1 MHALKDNAVAVV
13 RRWAADWLWRMAVL
27 GALGWIGWELHALR
41 LDVNQPLDEPTTTA
55 TAPDD
60 TQDTLDAIRD
70 DLESLTQKVDA
81 ILVVM
86 ARSR

>member
-1 MHALKDNAVAVV
+1 VAAV

-27 GALGWIGWELHALR
+27 AALGWIGWELHALR
-41 LDVNQPLDEPTTTA
+41 MDVNQAPDEQATVA
-55 TAPDD
+55 TAPDE
-60 TQDTLDAIRD
+60 TQDTLEAIRD

-86 ARSR
+86 ARAR

>member
-1 MHALKDNAVAVV
+1 MALVN
-13 RRWAADWLWRMAVL
+13 RWLAEWLWRLAVL
-27 GALGWIGWELHALR
+27 AALVWIGWELHSLR
-41 LDVNQPLDEPTTTA
+41 LDVTQAPEEQTTVA
-55 TAPDD
+55 GAPDD
-60 TQDTLDAIRD
+60 TQDALDAIRD

>member
-1 MHALKDNAVAVV
+1 MFAAV
-13 RRWAADWLWRMAVL
+13 RRWAAEWLWRMAVL
-27 GALGWIGWELHALR
+27 AALGWIGWELHALR
-41 LDVNQPLDEPTTTA
+41 LDVNQAPDEQA
-55 TAPDD
+55 TIAAAPDD

>member
-1 MHALKDNAVAVV
+1 MVAAV

-27 GALGWIGWELHALR
+27 AALGWIGWELHALR
-41 LDVNQPLDEPTTTA
+41 IDVNQAPDEQATVA
-55 TAPDD
+55 TAPDE
-60 TQDTLDAIRD
+60 TQDTLEAIQD

-86 ARSR
+86 ARAR

>member
-1 MHALKDNAVAVV
+1 MAAV
-13 RRWAADWLWRMAVL
+13 RRWAAEWLWRMAVL
-27 GALGWIGWELHALR
+27 AALGWIGWELHVMR
-41 LDVNQPLDEPTTTA
+41 LDLNQAPDEQATLA

-60 TQDTLDAIRD
+60 TQDTLEAIRD

>member
-1 MHALKDNAVAVV
+1 MLRVK
-13 RRWAADWLWRMAVL
+13 RWLAEWLWRMTVL
-27 GALGWIGWELHALR
+27 AALGWIGWELHSLR
-41 LDVNQPLDEPTTTA
+41 IEVNQ
-55 TAPDD
+55 APDD
-60 TQDTLDAIRD
+60 QATVAAAPDETQDALDAIRD

>member
-1 MHALKDNAVAVV
+1 MAAV

-27 GALGWIGWELHALR
+27 AALGWIGWELHALR
-41 LDVNQPLDEPTTTA
+41 MDVNQAPDEQATVA
-55 TAPDD
+55 TAPDE
-60 TQDTLDAIRD
+60 TQDTLEAIRD

-86 ARSR
+86 ARAR